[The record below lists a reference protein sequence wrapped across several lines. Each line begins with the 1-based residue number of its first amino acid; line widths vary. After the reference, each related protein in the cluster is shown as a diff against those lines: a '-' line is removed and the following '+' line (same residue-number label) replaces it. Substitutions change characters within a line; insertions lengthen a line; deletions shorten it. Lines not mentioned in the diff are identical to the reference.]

1 MELGNKLSSAKI
13 MNGLIKLVSLL
24 AVELVLVG
32 GLALYMS
39 VTNNVAPASRPAS
52 MASVGALT
60 AIIFNIL
67 FDIARDELIANN
79 ERRIIFLENDVHRID
94 EELTVLKSKLPIEG
108 NVNGLNKQTKS
119 SYQSHSHITK

>member
-52 MASVGALT
+52 LASVGALKRLYSIYYLT
-60 AIIFNIL
+60 SHETNSLLTTNA
-67 FDIARDELIANN
+67 ELS
-79 ERRIIFLENDVHRID
+79 F
-94 EELTVLKSKLPIEG
+94 
-108 NVNGLNKQTKS
+108 
-119 SYQSHSHITK
+119 